1 MTGRS
6 AAPAR
11 PAPAP
16 ASTAPTSADPASTN
30 AQNPASSPRQPD
42 APAPEPGPTPPTA
55 SAAAKSST
63 PPAPTTSDA
72 FIPDDVDFGREEL
85 PADFWSHAQEDDAG
99 TFGSTPGS
107 EPAEV
112 AARAAPPAPTAT
124 RAPART
130 EPVGRAPTAPEPSAA
145 PPPGGE
151 EEPTTE
157 LEAAFNELQSLF
169 PGRVVEVRPYA
180 NEDEAGGNATLDDAL
195 PTLDDDL
202 AAGDGYDDDDQ
213 DRLPFGPGST

>member
-1 MTGRS
+1 MTGRT

-11 PAPAP
+11 TDPQQAASSPCQPEKAAPEPAPAP
-16 ASTAPTSADPASTN
+16 
-30 AQNPASSPRQPD
+30 
-42 APAPEPGPTPPTA
+42 
-55 SAAAKSST
+55 SAAAAAAKPST
-63 PPAPTTSDA
+63 APAPTTSDA

-85 PADFWSHAQEDDAG
+85 PADFWGHAPEDDGGG
-99 TFGSTPGS
+99 TFGAAPGT
-107 EPAEV
+107 EPAQ
-112 AARAAPPAPTAT
+112 APARAATPAPTAAREPVPPKPT
-124 RAPART
+124 ARTTAPA
-130 EPVGRAPTAPEPSAA
+130 ERAASEPTAPEPAVAA
-145 PPPGGE
+145 PPDGQ
-151 EEPTTE
+151 EPASE

-180 NEDEAGGNATLDDAL
+180 DEDEAGGNATLEDAL